1 MGMAIPE
8 RTEMKRAPF
17 HAMLMLGLT
26 MLLGACHRPATP
38 AAAPLPPIR
47 SVDIR
52 PLSPGQFEVDGFGI
66 YTYLIMTGSDESRRT
81 SALCGFVASRMSAT
95 GDRDRDERRA
105 TAAYFLPQ
113 KSNID
118 VIAVPLATVSRN
130 YDDARAASIA
140 SRFSLAPSIYLIS
153 YVGMPLPQRPEANDQ
168 RLDIVELG
176 GLSPTRVY
184 QYVKSYRDQLAP
196 GGEYWKSLT
205 LRQVGIV
212 VAEQLSLINR
222 VKTMS
227 SYVFKSAEAA
237 ESDKDI
243 KDLPRFDESIPA
255 ACRQDLDARP

>member
-8 RTEMKRAPF
+8 RNKMKQF
-17 HAMLMLGLT
+17 FVQVTLMLGLA
-26 MLLGACHRPATP
+26 MLLGACHQPATP
-38 AAAPLPPIR
+38 AAAPLSPIR

-66 YTYLIMTGSDESRRT
+66 YTYLIMTGSDDSRRT
-81 SALCGFVASRMSAT
+81 SAICGFVASRMSAT
-95 GDRDRDERRA
+95 GDRDKDERRS
-105 TAAYFLPQ
+105 TAAYYLPQ
-113 KSNID
+113 KSNLD
-118 VIAVPLATVSRN
+118 VSAAPLATVSRN

-153 YVGMPLPQRPEANDQ
+153 YVGVPLPQRPEANDQ

-196 GGEYWKSLT
+196 GGEYWKTRT

-212 VAEQLSLINR
+212 VAEQLSLVNR

-237 ESDKDI
+237 ESDKEI

-255 ACRQDLDARP
+255 ACRQDLTTRP